1 MSYDIIGDIHGCAHS
16 LQLLLDRLEYSVRD
30 GAYRHPERRVIFL
43 GDFIDRGP
51 LQRETIE
58 MVRRMVDAGAA
69 LSVMGNHEFNA
80 LAYYTPDRESG
91 DYLRPHTEKNMRQ
104 HQAFLDAYAH
114 TLDDYAEVIAWFMT
128 LPLWLDLGGLRIVH
142 ACWDARLIAKIA
154 VSQGGSHL
162 LGEELLVQASH
173 RGQWQYEALETLLK
187 GKEIRLPDGVSFR
200 DKDGTSR
207 HNIRVRWWD
216 QGATNFKDAFFGPES
231 ARTHIPDDE
240 IAGDHLV
247 DYSHEAPPVFLG
259 HYWMEGDPAPLARNI
274 ACLDYSVAKPGG
286 RLTAYRW
293 DGEQVL
299 ETERFVWVDRVE
311 GGS

>member
-16 LQLLLDRLEYSVRD
+16 LHQLLDRLEYSVRD
-30 GAYRHPERRVIFL
+30 SAYRHPERRVIFL

-80 LAYYTPDRESG
+80 IAYYTPDRESG

-114 TLDDYAEVIAWFMT
+114 TPDDYADVIAWFMT
-128 LPLWLDLGGLRIVH
+128 LPLWLDLGGLRVVH
-142 ACWDARLIAKIA
+142 ACWDARLIARIA
-154 VSQGGSHL
+154 EFQGGSNL
-162 LGEELLVQASH
+162 LSEELLVQANR
-173 RGQWQYEALETLLK
+173 RGQWQFVALETLLK
-187 GKEIRLPDGVSFR
+187 GKEIRLPEGASFR
-200 DKDGTSR
+200 DKDGTTR

-216 QGATNFKDAFFGPES
+216 QGATKFKDAFFGPES

-259 HYWMEGDPAPLARNI
+259 HYWMEGEPAPLASNI

-299 ETERFVWVDRVE
+299 EKARFVWVDRVE

>member
-16 LQLLLDRLEYSVRD
+16 LQLLLDRLEYSVHD

-58 MVRRMVDAGAA
+58 IVRRMVDAGAA

-114 TLDDYAEVIAWFMT
+114 TPDDHADVIAWFMT
-128 LPLWLDLGGLRIVH
+128 LPLWLDLGGLRVVH
-142 ACWDARLIAKIA
+142 ACWDARLIARIA
-154 VSQGGSHL
+154 EFQGGSHL
-162 LGEELLVQASH
+162 LSEDLLVQSNR
-173 RGQWQYEALETLLK
+173 RGQWQFEALETLLK
-187 GKEIRLPDGVSFR
+187 GKEIRLPDGASFR

-216 QGATNFKDAFFGPES
+216 QGATNFKEAFFGPES
-231 ARTHIPDDE
+231 ARTHIPEDE

-259 HYWMEGDPAPLARNI
+259 HYWMEDEPAPLARNI

-299 ETERFVWVDRVE
+299 EKARFVWVDRVE